1 MKNAARLLACLA
13 CILLC
18 GCAAVSFDGAVK
30 RGVLSSESELK
41 SIEIVRQGSP
51 ITVRRHLSLEQGDRV
66 STDSESTAIIRYANG
81 TVVYVRPNSVVRIG
95 SIFVEFGEIFVRA
108 KGFFRVDTEF
118 VTAGVEGTEYV
129 VRVGPQQQTGVI
141 VLEGRVGCESKL
153 KRWPKFSLGPLEKAR
168 FEREGPPDR
177 SRAEEAEIQEIRRWV
192 NEIDR
197 ILAPPIPQF
206 ELPKRGYCCTDKSL
220 FPNETAVSC
229 QRKSGRFYDDFEVAR
244 RECSRVSPAAGFC
257 CVDARLSES
266 SEQDCQIAAA
276 ATSTPTMPGATI
288 ASRRIPLGTA
298 ALRERCRLARKKIA
312 RPTTEA
318 SRLTAR
324 VWRSNAANLTRTRG
338 LKTRFTFRLRSP
350 SSSDTGDRLNT
361 GHDKPSPIDLF
372 KRRTRCKPR
381 TLRLIAFCSPLME
394 KKPAS

>member
-1 MKNAARLLACLA
+1 MKNAARLLVCFACV
-13 CILLC
+13 LLC

-51 ITVRRHLSLEQGDRV
+51 ITARRHLSLEQGDRV

-95 SIFVEFGEIFVRA
+95 SIFVEIGEIFVRA

-153 KRWPKFSLGPLEKAR
+153 QRWPKFSLGPLEKAR

-177 SRAEEAEIQEIRRWV
+177 SRAGEAEIQEIRRWV

-197 ILAPPIPQF
+197 ILPPPIPQF

-229 QRKSGRFYDDFEVAR
+229 QRESGRFYDDFEVAR

-266 SEQDCQIAAA
+266 SEQYCQNRRGRYFNSYDAGRNYCQ
-276 ATSTPTMPGATI
+276 PPDPVGYCC
-288 ASRRIPLGTA
+288 ASG
-298 ALRERCRLARKKIA
+298 K
-312 RPTTEA
+312 
-318 SRLTAR
+318 
-324 VWRSNAANLTRTRG
+324 V
-338 LKTRFTFRLRSP
+338 SP
-350 SSSDTGDRLNT
+350 SSQKDCAANKGSFSFDRASLEKQCSKPYQDPRIK
-361 GHDKPSPIDLF
+361 DKIYVPPPGPVI
-372 KRRTRCKPR
+372 K
-381 TLRLIAFCSPLME
+381 
-394 KKPAS
+394 